1 MRRLGRQRLETEYVK
16 WRSGRGHA
24 GTWKMREKQRQ
35 VLQPARKQQ
44 GWWIAACTM
53 QEMTLGDQGLIVS
66 LLLGIHL
73 RAQRS
78 PRVRRVL

>member
-35 VLQPARKQQ
+35 LLQSARKQQ

-53 QEMTLGDQGLIVS
+53 QEMT
-66 LLLGIHL
+66 
-73 RAQRS
+73 
-78 PRVRRVL
+78 P